1 MNQAVKTESVK
12 KSSTLGQKGF
22 FVISSEK
29 WDKLFLLHKAEKIS
43 IADMAAYL
51 VLACGTGA
59 DHKTTSWSAGAV
71 YSHAGISPGPA
82 TRSIMHLE
90 QYGFIDT
97 KKAAKKNTLPV
108 YKIAF
113 DKNPKTDKAG
123 DNIYIPSGVV
133 VGVSGEKSPL
143 ERLVNEQDELLLYLF
158 IRLYA
163 FQNKELDVISPGI
176 ISTLLNGKDIA
187 PPEIS
192 FNESNLLNLWA
203 YPDIAIE
210 SIWARSATN
219 FFDFDKN
226 VFTKKSFDPENEDGE
241 ETGIYAFFERL
252 NEIGL
257 IKKCFIVSR
266 GDKSTLDTFDPVFE
280 ITKSKQSSLVDMLCI
295 IADEQGKL
303 RENGEVAF
311 QDIKDCI
318 AGKFFVAPASYKKLH
333 IHGFYQMRYRT
344 DKGASKVKYAMQNKY
359 ENEVNFLINKIREN

>member
-29 WDKLFLLHKAEKIS
+29 WDTLRRVRASVNE
-43 IADMAAYL
+43 MASYL

-59 DHKTTSWSAGAV
+59 DHKTTSWSAGAI
-71 YSHAGISPGPA
+71 YKYAGISPRTA
-82 TRSIMHLE
+82 TKAIMGLHRYNIVE
-90 QYGFIDT
+90 T
-97 KKAAKKNTLPV
+97 KKAAKKSSFPV
-108 YKIAF
+108 YKLCF
-113 DKNPKTDKAG
+113 DYNPKTNKEN

-176 ISTLLNGKDIA
+176 ISTLLNGKDIE

-219 FFDFDKN
+219 FFDFNKN
-226 VFTKKSFDPENEDGE
+226 IFTKKSFDPENEDGE
-241 ETGIYAFFERL
+241 ETGIFAFFERL

-344 DKGASKVKYAMQNKY
+344 DKGASKVKYAMQKKY
-359 ENEVNFLINKIREN
+359 ENEVNILINKIRSK